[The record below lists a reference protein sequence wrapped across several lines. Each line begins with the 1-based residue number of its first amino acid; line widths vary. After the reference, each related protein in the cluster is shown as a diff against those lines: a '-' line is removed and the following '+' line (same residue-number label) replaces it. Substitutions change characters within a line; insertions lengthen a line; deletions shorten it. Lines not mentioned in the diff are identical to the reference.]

1 MHSPDNKYVAVL
13 ESRVDYLETE
23 LDQLNTLLQQVGFP
37 EGIATLKETAEE
49 ILREDET
56 QILKNFEL

>member
-56 QILKNFEL
+56 QILRNFEL